1 MVSKIKNNRLLVIF
15 IASIMVLIAS
25 VLFSPAKS
33 DNTFDQESA
42 YAYLEQQLAFGP
54 RIPMSNGHSAFRE
67 WAVNEF
73 QNSGWQVKL
82 QTGTYGDKQI
92 TNIIASNESWDE
104 ISKNSP
110 WLLIGAHYDTRSHAT
125 EEKIGENRQKPV
137 PGANDGASGVAV
149 LLELAR
155 SLPRN
160 LDKKVWLVLFD
171 AEDQGEIPGWDAWCI
186 GSTIMAQSFG
196 KETDRPDAVVI
207 ADMIG
212 DKDLQ
217 IPVERNSTPSLVKE
231 IWKVA
236 EDSGFAEIF
245 TSQPKYAIYDDHIPF
260 LEIGIPAAD
269 LIDFDYPAWHT
280 LEDDIQ
286 NVSADSLA
294 AVGTVLYTWIT
305 TTHWN

>member
-1 MVSKIKNNRLLVIF
+1 MVSRKKDNRLLVIF
-15 IASIMVLIAS
+15 IVSILILMAS

-33 DNTFDQESA
+33 DNAFDQESA

-54 RIPMSNGHSAFRE
+54 RIPLSEGHTAFKD
-67 WAVNEF
+67 WAVSEF

-82 QTGTYGDKQI
+82 QTGTYRGKQI
-92 TNIIASNESWDE
+92 TNIIATNEGWDE
-104 ISKNSP
+104 ISKKSP
-110 WLLIGAHYDTRSHAT
+110 WLLLGAHYDTRTFAT
-125 EEKIGENRQKPV
+125 EEQSEENRQKPV

-171 AEDQGEIPGWDAWCI
+171 AEDQGDIPGWDAWCI
-186 GSTIMAQSFG
+186 GSSMMAQSFE

-207 ADMIG
+207 VDMVG

-217 IPVERNSTPSLVKE
+217 LPIERNSDSQLAKE
-231 IWKVA
+231 IWTLA
-236 EDSGFAEIF
+236 ENEGFGDIF
-245 TSQPKYAIYDDHIPF
+245 IKQPKYAIYDDHVPF
-260 LEIGIPAAD
+260 LQIGIPAVD

-294 AVGTVLYTWIT
+294 VVGSVLYAWI
-305 TTHWN
+305 NN